1 MKKNEEKTEIH
12 PLEPFFPKGA
22 RLLML
27 GSFPPPR
34 NRWKMDFYYPNFQ
47 NDMWRIFGLVFF
59 EEKDYFLTED
69 KKSFCESRLREFL
82 ESKGIALT
90 DSGREVIRRQD
101 NASDKFLEIVQTI
114 DLKKVLE
121 QVPDC
126 VAIVTTGQKATDTV
140 LSLIDAEQPKVGE
153 YTEFECCGRTLL
165 FFRMPSSSR
174 AYPKPLSEKALEYR
188 KMFQKLN
195 LLDK

>member
-1 MKKNEEKTEIH
+1 M
-12 PLEPFFPKGA
+12 
-22 RLLML
+22 
-27 GSFPPPR
+27 
-34 NRWKMDFYYPNFQ
+34 
-47 NDMWRIFGLVFF
+47 
-59 EEKDYFLTED
+59 
-69 KKSFCESRLREFL
+69 
-82 ESKGIALT
+82 
-90 DSGREVIRRQD
+90 
-101 NASDKFLEIVQTI
+101 EIVQTI

-121 QVPDC
+121 QLPDC